1 MSSFQIIAWSTNFA
15 NQIENLEMD
24 KKIIHQNLKELQFFC
39 QTEQKKF
46 ARSDLKVHGIRF
58 QFKNPPLFRVHFC
71 ALTHALAPTRT
82 SSHALSP
89 TRTSSHAAISPSHP
103 PTHTHTLTLAHA
115 LKTTLGLA
123 IVLKIALPILGL
135 DTLIA

>member
-58 QFKNPPLFRVHFC
+58 QFKNPPLFRIHFC
-71 ALTHALAPTRT
+71 ARTHALAPTRT

-89 TRTSSHAAISPSHP
+89 TRTSSHALSPSHP
-103 PTHTHTLTLAHA
+103 PTHTRTLTLAHA